1 MNDRP
6 TRNGGILQLIPS
18 EYHKFVELQ
27 ARAVGTPYRDILNF
41 MEKLADELE
50 QTFDFPTYN
59 AVIEELEKKLEI
71 RLSIGD
77 VGEILLLL
85 SSFWVYGVRLLEHL
99 SHIES
104 KIVAE
109 NVEYRLSVLAQGSD
123 VSQ

>member
-1 MNDRP
+1 M
-6 TRNGGILQLIPS
+6 QLIPS